1 MKREDINSLAQL
13 VKIEELKKLYE
24 KIDEEYGVKVLT
36 ASTEQ
41 TLLVPVKDPISNG
54 SFYAGEVLVTSTIVE
69 VNKTKGWAMIMD
81 SNNELSLYVATLDA
95 CFESNIY
102 KDEIINILENAK
114 NENDEKNK
122 IINQKVNSTRVSF
135 DLL

>member
-1 MKREDINSLAQL
+1 
-13 VKIEELKKLYE
+13 
-24 KIDEEYGVKVLT
+24 
-36 ASTEQ
+36 
-41 TLLVPVKDPISNG
+41 
-54 SFYAGEVLVTSTIVE
+54 
-69 VNKTKGWAMIMD
+69 MIMD

-95 CFESNIY
+95 CFEANIY
-102 KDEIINILENAK
+102 KDEIINILQNAK